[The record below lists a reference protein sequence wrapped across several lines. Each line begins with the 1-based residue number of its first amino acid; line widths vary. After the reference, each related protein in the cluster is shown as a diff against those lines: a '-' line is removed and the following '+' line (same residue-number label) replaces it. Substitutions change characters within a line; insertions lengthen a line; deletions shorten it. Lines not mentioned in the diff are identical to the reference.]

1 MSNEQISIKLFA
13 LSETGSLRVE
23 AGEKMWLFPYSHL
36 LFTAFDQSTKTL
48 TLSFTTHDVTL
59 EGEGLE
65 GIVGDF
71 QRSRVETVRVS
82 GRDMKE
88 EVWVSRV
95 SVVAVG
101 NEAAKVL

>member
-1 MSNEQISIKLFA
+1 MSNEQKSIKLFA

-48 TLSFTTHDVTL
+48 TLSFTTHDVVL

-65 GIVGDF
+65 TLVGDF
-71 QRSRVETVRVS
+71 QRSRVESVRV
-82 GRDMKE
+82 GEDLKE
-88 EVWVSRV
+88 EVRVRKV

-101 NEAAKVL
+101 PPASGSM